1 MKKKFGPYE
10 FLVVVGV
17 ISVILAVVF
26 FAKDPYM
33 YGYSFHN
40 ADGSITSGGATI
52 SDFMNFV
59 KNSFGALFLI
69 IGLGF
74 IGFGLTKPASK
85 ENK

>member
-1 MKKKFGPYE
+1 MSPKNNSILF
-10 FLVVVGV
+10 VVLGA
-17 ISVILAVVF
+17 IAVILAVVF
-26 FAKDPYM
+26 FATEPYA
-33 YGYSFHN
+33 YSYSFTN

-59 KNSFGALFLI
+59 KNAFGALFLI

-74 IGFGLTKPASK
+74 IGIGLKEPAGK